1 MLYLFRLVSF
11 VIRRL
16 VILRVFIVLRNVV
29 SFVFFFSGVRSWEVY
44 GCEWVYYKVSYVV
57 FLDKIFYFEYD
68 IVLLGWFCG

>member
-29 SFVFFFSGVRSWEVY
+29 SFVFFLVGLEVGKFMVVSGFIIR
-44 GCEWVYYKVSYVV
+44 
-57 FLDKIFYFEYD
+57 
-68 IVLLGWFCG
+68 